1 MTDCMKVLVAEDN
14 LFSRRML
21 KTILQSAGYAVVEA
35 ADGNEA
41 WNEILKEDA
50 PRLLILDWMMPG
62 ISGLDLC
69 RQIAQKEKGQTV
81 PSYIIMVTSKTD
93 MEDVV
98 LGLQS
103 GAQDYITKPFDNE
116 ELKARIA
123 IGKRILELQL
133 ALAERITQCIA
144 GVPRKDQTGEVLP
157 VCSVCKKIR
166 DTQEAWI
173 DIEDYVKHRF
183 GVNFSHSLC
192 PDCLEKHYD
201 KYNLPPAAEK

>member
-1 MTDCMKVLVAEDN
+1 MKVLIAEDN

-21 KTILQSAGYAVVEA
+21 KTILQSAGYTVVEA
-35 ADGNEA
+35 ADGSEA

-69 RQIAQKEKGQTV
+69 RQITLKEKGQAV

-133 ALAERITQCIA
+133 ALAERIPTPSTD
-144 GVPRKDQTGEVLP
+144 GPRKNPTGDVLP
-157 VCSVCKKIR
+157 ICSVCKKIR
-166 DTQEAWI
+166 NTQDVWC
-173 DIEDYVKHRF
+173 DIEDYMKDQF

-192 PDCLEKHYD
+192 PGCLEKHYD
-201 KYNLPPAAEK
+201 KYNQPLVAEK